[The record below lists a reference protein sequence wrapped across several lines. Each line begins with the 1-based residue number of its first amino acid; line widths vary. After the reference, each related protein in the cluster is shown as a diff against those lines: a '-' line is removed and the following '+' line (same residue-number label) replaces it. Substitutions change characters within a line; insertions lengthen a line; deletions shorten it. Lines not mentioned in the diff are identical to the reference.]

1 MKLLDALP
9 MHYAVSVTHWNSF
22 RIGAFREQ
30 FTIAHQDGT
39 SFWLGAALNGK
50 ATEWGRVRLDFNPNK
65 VAQHS
70 AFQTLLL
77 FLVRN
82 TRPMHRIVKRF
93 DLAVDIPADR
103 FDCFLVKDN
112 RAYSERRHG
121 REWTQYLGAK
131 SSTVGRVKLYN
142 KTVEARLNY
151 PLTRLELTLDPAVGY
166 DEMAFPTVYAAFTAQ
181 ISTDEFEATDT
192 ERFIL
197 GALLNGYGSLNM
209 LGRKTRAKMEHLL
222 ELYVQ
227 RVEISKSEYAASGIY
242 YCIDHIFGSVPE
254 VVPQEIWLEMML
266 FDYLIGNTDR
276 HQSNWGLLL
285 KVSTDK
291 KRIRLR
297 HCPLYDN
304 GSSLCCYVNES
315 QLAAYAGRD
324 TKRFDALVDSKSKS
338 MIRIDGSTKKRPS
351 HSDVVRFLL
360 TEFSDTEV
368 IARNFISLLDAATI
382 DALLDQY
389 PATIL
394 SRGKNQL
401 IRRYL
406 HRKIE
411 LLAQILTGKDNDNVG
426 V

>member
-1 MKLLDALP
+1 MDNIVLDLYISAPSARIALMKLLDVLP
-9 MHYAVSVTHWNSF
+9 IHYAVSVTHWDSF
-22 RIGAFREQ
+22 RIGTFREQ

-50 ATEWGRVRLDFNPNK
+50 TTEWGRVRLDFNPNK

-142 KTVEARLNY
+142 KTVEAHLNY
-151 PLTRLELTLDPAVGY
+151 SLTRLELTLDPATAY
-166 DEMAFPTVYAAFTAQ
+166 DDISFPLVYAIHATQ
-181 ISTDEFEATDT
+181 IGVDEFKATDT

-209 LGRKTRAKMEHLL
+209 LGRKTRTKMVRLL

-227 RVEISKSEYAASGIY
+227 RVEISKSEYAAI
-242 YCIDHIFGSVPE
+242 
-254 VVPQEIWLEMML
+254 L
-266 FDYLIGNTDR
+266 
-276 HQSNWGLLL
+276 
-285 KVSTDK
+285 
-291 KRIRLR
+291 
-297 HCPLYDN
+297 
-304 GSSLCCYVNES
+304 S
-315 QLAAYAGRD
+315 QLYRYTQGR
-324 TKRFDALVDSKSKS
+324 
-338 MIRIDGSTKKRPS
+338 I
-351 HSDVVRFLL
+351 
-360 TEFSDTEV
+360 
-368 IARNFISLLDAATI
+368 DAATDGDQPPPKRLELPAWVQEII
-382 DALLDQY
+382 DEEKGDT
-389 PATIL
+389 PI
-394 SRGKNQL
+394 
-401 IRRYL
+401 
-406 HRKIE
+406 
-411 LLAQILTGKDNDNVG
+411 
-426 V
+426 